1 MHIDGDM
8 IEANRTASIAA
19 RLCGLCKLIRPH
31 QWVKNLLLM
40 LPALLAH
47 ELFTGAVWQQVAWA
61 FVSLS
66 LSASAVYV
74 LNDRMDY
81 LADREH
87 PKKKQRGFASSLV
100 PLSWAPV
107 TVAMLSLSGALI
119 AWFFLPILFLYGLLF
134 YLFVTTL
141 YTFWLKRLVIVD
153 VLVLGG
159 LYTLRIIIGGLATDI
174 TVSTWLLAFS
184 MFVFSSMAFGK
195 RYSEL
200 LRNQKIATENDASL
214 KRRGYH
220 VKDLA
225 LVQTLGICTGMMSV
239 VVLSL
244 YVELGALESKGY
256 ENPQALW
263 GVCIAVLYWICNFWL
278 LATRGRMN
286 EDIVKFVFLDWSTL
300 VGAVIVIACSIIAIW
315 PFG

>member
-19 RLCGLCKLIRPH
+19 RLCGLCQLIRPH

-47 ELFTGAVWQQVAWA
+47 ELFTGVVWQQVAWA

-74 LNDRMDY
+74 LNDRIDY
-81 LADREH
+81 RADREH

-107 TVAMLSLSGALI
+107 TVAMLSISGSLI
-119 AWFFLPILFLYGLLF
+119 AKFFLPLSFLYGLLF
-134 YLFVTTL
+134 YLFLTTL

-159 LYTLRIIIGGLATDI
+159 LYTLRIIIGGLATGI
-174 TVSTWLLAFS
+174 PVSAWLLAFS

-220 VKDLA
+220 LNDLA

-239 VVLSL
+239 LVLSL
-244 YVELGALESKGY
+244 YVDSETANETY
-256 ENPQALW
+256 DCPQALW
-263 GVCIAVLYWICNFWL
+263 GVCIAVFYWISNFWL
-278 LATRGRMN
+278 IAHRGRMN

>member
-1 MHIDGDM
+1 
-8 IEANRTASIAA
+8 
-19 RLCGLCKLIRPH
+19 
-31 QWVKNLLLM
+31 
-40 LPALLAH
+40 
-47 ELFTGAVWQQVAWA
+47 
-61 FVSLS
+61 
-66 LSASAVYV
+66 
-74 LNDRMDY
+74 MDY

-87 PKKKQRGFASSLV
+87 PKKKQRAFASSLV
-100 PLSWAPV
+100 PLSWAPA
-107 TVAMLSLSGALI
+107 TVAMLSISGSLI
-119 AWFFLPILFLYGLLF
+119 AWFFLPLSFLYGLLF
-134 YLFVTTL
+134 YLLLTTL

-239 VVLSL
+239 LVLSL
-244 YVELGALESKGY
+244 YVDSTAANKYY
-256 ENPQALW
+256 ECPQALW
-263 GVCIAVLYWICNFWL
+263 GVCIAVFYWICNFWL
-278 LATRGRMN
+278 MAHRGRMN

>member
-1 MHIDGDM
+1 MHIEGETS
-8 IEANRTASIAA
+8 EANPASTAA
-19 RLCGLCKLIRPH
+19 RLYGLCKLIRPH
-31 QWVKNLLLM
+31 QWVKNLVLM

-47 ELFTGAVWQQVAWA
+47 KLFTGDIWQQVGWA

-100 PLSWAPV
+100 PLSWAPA
-107 TVAMLSLSGALI
+107 TVAILSISGSLI
-119 AWFFLPILFLYGLLF
+119 AWFFLPLSFLYGLLF
-134 YLFVTTL
+134 YLLVTTL
-141 YTFWLKRLVIVD
+141 YTFWLKQVVIVD

-200 LRNQKIATENDASL
+200 LRNKKIVAENTASL

-220 VKDLA
+220 VNDLA

-239 VVLSL
+239 LVLSL
-244 YVELGALESKGY
+244 YVDSDAAKTYY
-256 ENPQALW
+256 ECPQALW
-263 GVCIAVLYWICNFWL
+263 GVCIAVFYWICNFWL
-278 LATRGRMN
+278 MAHRGRMN

-300 VGAVIVIACSIIAIW
+300 VGAVIVTACSIIAIW

>member
-1 MHIDGDM
+1 MHIEGETS
-8 IEANRTASIAA
+8 EANPASTAA
-19 RLCGLCKLIRPH
+19 RLYGLCKLIRPH
-31 QWVKNLLLM
+31 QWVKNLVLM

-47 ELFTGAVWQQVAWA
+47 KLFTGDLWQQVGWA

-100 PLSWAPV
+100 PLSWAPA
-107 TVAMLSLSGALI
+107 TVAILSISGSLI
-119 AWFFLPILFLYGLLF
+119 AWFFLPLSFLYGLLF
-134 YLFVTTL
+134 YLLVTTL
-141 YTFWLKRLVIVD
+141 YTFWLKQVVIVD

-200 LRNQKIATENDASL
+200 LRNKKIVAENTASL

-220 VKDLA
+220 VNDLA

-239 VVLSL
+239 LVLSL
-244 YVELGALESKGY
+244 YVDSDAAKTYY
-256 ENPQALW
+256 ECPQALW
-263 GVCIAVLYWICNFWL
+263 GVCMAVFYWICNFWMM
-278 LATRGRMN
+278 AHRGRMN

-300 VGAVIVIACSIIAIW
+300 LCAVIVTACSIIAIW

>member
-1 MHIDGDM
+1 MHIAG
-8 IEANRTASIAA
+8 ETSAANRPASTAA
-19 RLCGLCKLIRPH
+19 RLYGLCKLIRPH
-31 QWVKNLLLM
+31 QWVKNVVLV

-47 ELFTGAVWQQVAWA
+47 KLFTGDIWQQVGWA

-87 PKKKQRGFASSLV
+87 PQKKQRGFASSLV
-100 PLSWAPV
+100 PLSWAPA
-107 TVAMLSLSGALI
+107 TVAMLSISGSLI
-119 AWFFLPILFLYGLLF
+119 AWFFLPLSFLYGLLF
-134 YLFVTTL
+134 YLLVTTL
-141 YTFWLKRLVIVD
+141 YTFWLKQLVIVD

-200 LRNQKIATENDASL
+200 LRNQNIVSDNAASL

-220 VKDLA
+220 VNDLA

-239 VVLSL
+239 LVLSL
-244 YVELGALESKGY
+244 YVDSDAAKIYY
-256 ENPQALW
+256 ECPQALW
-263 GVCIAVLYWICNFWL
+263 GVCIAVFYWICSFWL
-278 LATRGRMN
+278 MAHRGRMN

-300 VGAVIVIACSIIAIW
+300 VGAVIVMACSIIAIW

>member
-1 MHIDGDM
+1 MHIEG
-8 IEANRTASIAA
+8 ETSAANRPASIAA
-19 RLCGLCKLIRPH
+19 RLWGLCKLLRPH
-31 QWVKNLLLM
+31 QWVKNFVLM

-47 ELFTGAVWQQVAWA
+47 KLFIGNIWHQVAWA

-100 PLSWAPV
+100 PLSWAPA
-107 TVAMLSLSGALI
+107 TVAMLSISGSLI
-119 AWFFLPILFLYGLLF
+119 AWSFLPISFLYGLLF

-184 MFVFSSMAFGK
+184 MFVFSSLAFGK

-200 LRNQKIATENDASL
+200 LRNQNIVSDNAASL

-220 VKDLA
+220 VNDLA

-239 VVLSL
+239 LVLSL
-244 YVELGALESKGY
+244 YVDSDTAKEYY
-256 ENPQALW
+256 ECPQALW
-263 GVCIAVLYWICNFWL
+263 GVCIAVFYWICNFWL
-278 LATRGRMN
+278 IAHRGRMN

>member
-1 MHIDGDM
+1 MHIEGETS
-8 IEANRTASIAA
+8 EANPASTAA
-19 RLCGLCKLIRPH
+19 RLYGLCKLIRPH
-31 QWVKNLLLM
+31 QWVKNLVLM

-47 ELFTGAVWQQVAWA
+47 KLFTGDLWQQVGWA

-100 PLSWAPV
+100 PLSWAPA
-107 TVAMLSLSGALI
+107 TVAILSISGSLI
-119 AWFFLPILFLYGLLF
+119 AWFFLPLSFLYGLLF
-134 YLFVTTL
+134 YLLVTTL
-141 YTFWLKRLVIVD
+141 YTFWLKQVVIVD

-200 LRNQKIATENDASL
+200 LRNKKIVAENTASL

-220 VKDLA
+220 VNDLA

-239 VVLSL
+239 LVLSL
-244 YVELGALESKGY
+244 YVDSDAAKTYY
-256 ENPQALW
+256 ECPQALW
-263 GVCIAVLYWICNFWL
+263 GVCIAVFYWICNFWL
-278 LATRGRMN
+278 MAHRGRMN

-300 VGAVIVIACSIIAIW
+300 VGAVIVTACSIIAIW

>member
-1 MHIDGDM
+1 MHIEGETS
-8 IEANRTASIAA
+8 EANPASTAA
-19 RLCGLCKLIRPH
+19 RLYGLCKLIRPH
-31 QWVKNLLLM
+31 QWVKNLVLM

-47 ELFTGAVWQQVAWA
+47 KLFTGDIWQQVGWA

-100 PLSWAPV
+100 PLSWAPA
-107 TVAMLSLSGALI
+107 TVAMLSISGSLI
-119 AWFFLPILFLYGLLF
+119 AWFFLPLSFLYGLLF
-134 YLFVTTL
+134 YLLVTTL
-141 YTFWLKRLVIVD
+141 YTFWLKQLAIVD

-200 LRNQKIATENDASL
+200 LRNQKSVSDNTASL

-220 VKDLA
+220 VNDLA

-239 VVLSL
+239 LVLSL
-244 YVELGALESKGY
+244 YVDSDAAKTYY
-256 ENPQALW
+256 ECPQALW
-263 GVCIAVLYWICNFWL
+263 GVCIAVFYWICNFWL
-278 LATRGRMN
+278 MAHRGRMN

-300 VGAVIVIACSIIAIW
+300 VGAVIVMACSIIAIW

>member
-1 MHIDGDM
+1 MHIEGKTSEVTDPVS
-8 IEANRTASIAA
+8 AAA

-47 ELFTGAVWQQVAWA
+47 ELFTGDIWQQVVWA

-100 PLSWAPV
+100 PLSWAPA
-107 TVAMLSLSGALI
+107 TVAILSISGSLI
-119 AWFFLPILFLYGLLF
+119 AWFLLPPSFLYGLLF
-134 YLFVTTL
+134 YLLVTTL
-141 YTFWLKRLVIVD
+141 YTFWLKRVIIID

-220 VKDLA
+220 VNDLA
-225 LVQTLGICTGMMSV
+225 FVQTLGICTGMMSV
-239 VVLSL
+239 LVLAL
-244 YVELGALESKGY
+244 YVDSTAANKYY
-256 ENPQALW
+256 ECPQALW
-263 GVCIAVLYWICNFWL
+263 GVCIAVFYWICNFWL
-278 LATRGRMN
+278 VAHRGRMD
-286 EDIVKFVFLDWSTL
+286 EDIVKFVFLDWSTFI
-300 VGAVIVIACSIIAIW
+300 GAVIICACSVIAIW

>member
-1 MHIDGDM
+1 
-8 IEANRTASIAA
+8 
-19 RLCGLCKLIRPH
+19 
-31 QWVKNLLLM
+31 LLM

-47 ELFTGAVWQQVAWA
+47 KLFTGDIWEQVGWA

-87 PKKKQRGFASSLV
+87 PKKKQRSFASSLV

-107 TVAMLSLSGALI
+107 TVAMLSISGSLI
-119 AWFFLPILFLYGLLF
+119 AWFFLPILFLYGLLL

-159 LYTLRIIIGGLATDI
+159 LYTLRIIIGGLATNI

-244 YVELGALESKGY
+244 YVELGSLESKGY

-300 VGAVIVIACSIIAIW
+300 VSAVIVLACSIIAIW

>member
-1 MHIDGDM
+1 MHIEGETS
-8 IEANRTASIAA
+8 EANPASTAA
-19 RLCGLCKLIRPH
+19 RLYGLCKLIRPH
-31 QWVKNLLLM
+31 QWVKNLVLM

-47 ELFTGAVWQQVAWA
+47 KLFTGDLWQQVGWA

-100 PLSWAPV
+100 PLSWAPA
-107 TVAMLSLSGALI
+107 TVAMLSISGSLI
-119 AWFFLPILFLYGLLF
+119 AWFFLPLSFLYGLLF
-134 YLFVTTL
+134 YLLVTTL
-141 YTFWLKRLVIVD
+141 YTFWLKQVVIVD

-200 LRNQKIATENDASL
+200 LRNKKIVAENTASL

-220 VKDLA
+220 VNDLA

-239 VVLSL
+239 LVLSL
-244 YVELGALESKGY
+244 YVDSDAAKTYY
-256 ENPQALW
+256 ECPQALW
-263 GVCIAVLYWICNFWL
+263 GVCIAVFYWICNFWL
-278 LATRGRMN
+278 MAHRGRMN

-300 VGAVIVIACSIIAIW
+300 VGAVIVTACSIIAIW

>member
-1 MHIDGDM
+1 MHIEGETS
-8 IEANRTASIAA
+8 EADHSASIAA

-31 QWVKNLLLM
+31 QWVKNLVLI

-47 ELFTGAVWQQVAWA
+47 ELLTGDIWQKVVWA

-87 PKKKQRGFASSLV
+87 PKKKHRGFASSLV
-100 PLSWAPV
+100 PLSWAPA
-107 TVAMLSLSGALI
+107 TVAMLSISGSLI
-119 AWFFLPILFLYGLLF
+119 AWFFLPLSFLLGLLL

-141 YTFWLKRLVIVD
+141 YTFWLKQLVIVD
-153 VLVLGG
+153 VLILGG
-159 LYTLRIIIGGLATDI
+159 LYTLRIIIGGLATSI

-220 VKDLA
+220 VNDLA
-225 LVQTLGICTGMMSV
+225 FVQTLGICTGMMSV
-239 VVLSL
+239 LVLSL
-244 YVELGALESKGY
+244 YVDSDAAKIYY
-256 ENPQALW
+256 ECPQALW
-263 GVCIAVLYWICNFWL
+263 GVCIAVFYWICNFWL
-278 LATRGRMN
+278 MAHRGRMN
-286 EDIVKFVFLDWSTL
+286 EDIVKFVFLDWSTF

>member
-1 MHIDGDM
+1 MHIEGET
-8 IEANRTASIAA
+8 IAANRTASLAA
-19 RLCGLCKLIRPH
+19 RLRGLCKLIRPH
-31 QWVKNLLLM
+31 QWVKNLLLV

-47 ELFTGAVWQQVAWA
+47 KLFTGDIWEQVAWA

-66 LSASAVYV
+66 LSASAVYI

-107 TVAMLSLSGALI
+107 TVAILSISGSLI

-159 LYTLRIIIGGLATDI
+159 LYTLRIIIGGLATNI

-200 LRNQKIATENDASL
+200 LSNQKIATEDDASL

-244 YVELGALESKGY
+244 YVELGSLESKGY
-256 ENPQALW
+256 ENPQALG
-263 GVCIAVLYWICNFWL
+263 GVCIAVFYWICNFWL

-300 VGAVIVIACSIIAIW
+300 VGAVIVLACSIIAIW

>member
-1 MHIDGDM
+1 MHIEGETS
-8 IEANRTASIAA
+8 EANPASTAA
-19 RLCGLCKLIRPH
+19 RLYGLCKLIRPH
-31 QWVKNLLLM
+31 QWVKNLVLM

-47 ELFTGAVWQQVAWA
+47 KLFTGDIWQQVGWA

-100 PLSWAPV
+100 PLSWAPA
-107 TVAMLSLSGALI
+107 TVAMLSISGSLI
-119 AWFFLPILFLYGLLF
+119 AWFFLPLSFLYGLLF
-134 YLFVTTL
+134 YLLVTTL
-141 YTFWLKRLVIVD
+141 YTFWLKQLVIVD

-200 LRNQKIATENDASL
+200 LRNQKSVSDNTASL

-220 VKDLA
+220 VNDLA

-239 VVLSL
+239 LVLSL
-244 YVELGALESKGY
+244 YVDSDAAKTYY
-256 ENPQALW
+256 ECPQALW
-263 GVCIAVLYWICNFWL
+263 GVCIAVFYWICNFWL
-278 LATRGRMN
+278 MAHRGRMN

-300 VGAVIVIACSIIAIW
+300 VGAVIVTACSIIAIW

>member
-1 MHIDGDM
+1 MHIEGETS
-8 IEANRTASIAA
+8 EANPASTAA
-19 RLCGLCKLIRPH
+19 RLYGLCKLIRPH
-31 QWVKNLLLM
+31 QWVKNLVLM

-47 ELFTGAVWQQVAWA
+47 KLFTGDIWQQVGWA

-100 PLSWAPV
+100 PLSWAPA
-107 TVAMLSLSGALI
+107 TVAMLSISGSLI
-119 AWFFLPILFLYGLLF
+119 AWFFLPLSFLYGLLF
-134 YLFVTTL
+134 YLLVTTL
-141 YTFWLKRLVIVD
+141 YTFWLKQMVIVD

-200 LRNQKIATENDASL
+200 LRTQKIVADNTASL

-220 VKDLA
+220 VHDLA

-239 VVLSL
+239 LVLSL
-244 YVELGALESKGY
+244 YVDSDAAKTYY
-256 ENPQALW
+256 ECPQALW
-263 GVCIAVLYWICNFWL
+263 GVCIAVFYWICNFWL
-278 LATRGRMN
+278 MAHRGRMN

-300 VGAVIVIACSIIAIW
+300 VGAVIVTVCSIIAIW

>member
-1 MHIDGDM
+1 MHIEG
-8 IEANRTASIAA
+8 ETSAANRPASTAA
-19 RLCGLCKLIRPH
+19 RLYGVCKLIRPH
-31 QWVKNLLLM
+31 QWVKNVVLV

-47 ELFTGAVWQQVAWA
+47 KLFTGDIWQQVGWA

-100 PLSWAPV
+100 PMSWAPV
-107 TVAMLSLSGALI
+107 TVAMLSISGSLI
-119 AWFFLPILFLYGLLF
+119 AWFFLPLSFLYGLLF
-134 YLFVTTL
+134 YLLVTTL
-141 YTFWLKRLVIVD
+141 YTFWLKQLVIVD

-200 LRNQKIATENDASL
+200 LRNQKIVSDNAASL

-220 VKDLA
+220 VNDLA

-239 VVLSL
+239 LVLSL
-244 YVELGALESKGY
+244 YVDSDAAKIY
-256 ENPQALW
+256 
-263 GVCIAVLYWICNFWL
+263 Y
-278 LATRGRMN
+278 
-286 EDIVKFVFLDWSTL
+286 
-300 VGAVIVIACSIIAIW
+300 
-315 PFG
+315 

>member
-1 MHIDGDM
+1 MHIEGETS
-8 IEANRTASIAA
+8 EANVPATTAA
-19 RLCGLCKLIRPH
+19 RLGGLCKLIRPH
-31 QWVKNLLLM
+31 QWVKNLVLV

-47 ELFTGAVWQQVAWA
+47 KLFTGDIWQQVAWA

-100 PLSWAPV
+100 PLSWAPA
-107 TVAMLSLSGALI
+107 TVAMLSISGSLI
-119 AWFFLPILFLYGLLF
+119 AWFFLPLSFLYGLLF
-134 YLFVTTL
+134 YLLVTTL
-141 YTFWLKRLVIVD
+141 YTFWLKQLVIVD

-220 VKDLA
+220 VNDLA

-239 VVLSL
+239 LVLSL
-244 YVELGALESKGY
+244 YVDSTAANKYY
-256 ENPQALW
+256 ECPQALW
-263 GVCIAVLYWICNFWL
+263 GVCIAVFYWICNFWL
-278 LATRGRMN
+278 MAHRGRMN